1 MKDNIIDMEKMLIIT
16 PHLSTGG
23 LPQFLLDKINI
34 LQYKFDIYLVEWDN
48 ITGGVFVVQRNKIEK
63 LLRNK
68 FYTLHQDK
76 SDIFRI
82 INEVNPEIIHFEE
95 FSETFIDKNIL
106 SKIYN
111 NKKYYITET
120 THGTGFNPNEKTF
133 IPDKIMFVSKYNFN
147 QYGRI
152 SDSDVI
158 EFPQNFKKR
167 EQNLSKL
174 NLDPSYKHVL
184 NVGLFTPGKNQSEI
198 FKIAKKLKDYKIQ
211 FHFIGNQAGNFES
224 YWKPLMN
231 DKPDNCIIWG
241 ERDDVESFY
250 KSMDLFLFTSKWE
263 NRPLSI
269 LEAIN
274 HEMPVLMHNLKNYG
288 DDFSRFDNVDFLSN
302 DLDTNI
308 EIILEKLKI
317 EKISITKKS
326 YKNYNIS
333 AYHLLTD
340 VDSDREVQSQISLSK
355 LCNFGVN
362 YNTCVNKRY
371 TELPPSGT
379 CEYPEKIS
387 MEPGGKLTPGHY
399 GCYLAHKDAFYRGLQ
414 SNSDFILI
422 FECDA
427 VIDVSYNEFISK
439 LHFACNELESREDL
453 MMFSFGFHNNTNI
466 IEKNNN
472 YWIVNKFY
480 GAHSYLIPKKS
491 YEIIDNMYKE
501 SKWNVTDLLFAER
514 LNSHKT
520 GIFETP
526 ITKQTAGLSILDKVY
541 HEERY

>member
-1 MKDNIIDMEKMLIIT
+1 MEKMLIIT

-34 LQYKFDIYLVEWDN
+34 LQYKFDIYLVEWEN
-48 ITGGVFVVQRNKIEK
+48 ITGGVFVVQRSKIEK
-63 LLRNK
+63 ILRSK

-76 SDIFRI
+76 SDVFRI

-133 IPDKIMFVSKYNFN
+133 MPDKIMFVSKYNFN

-158 EFPQNFKKR
+158 EFPKKFKKR

-174 NLDPSYKHVL
+174 NLDPIYKHIL

-198 FKIAKKLKDYKIQ
+198 FKIAKKLEDYKIQ

-274 HEMPVLMHNLKNYG
+274 HEMPVLMHNLTNYG
-288 DDFSRFDNVDFLSN
+288 DDFTRFDNVDFLSS
-302 DLDTNI
+302 DLDTNL
-308 EIILEKLKI
+308 ELILEKLKI
-317 EKISITKKS
+317 ETIISEKKS
-326 YKNYNIS
+326 EKNYNIS

-340 VDSDREVQSQISLSK
+340 IDSDREVQSQISLSK
-355 LCNFGVN
+355 LCDFGVN

-371 TELPPSGT
+371 TELPPSET

-427 VIDVSYNEFISK
+427 VIDISYNEFISK
-439 LHFACNELESREDL
+439 LNFACNELESREDL

-480 GAHSYLIPKKS
+480 GAHAYLIPKKS
-491 YEIIDNMYKE
+491 YGIIDKMYKE
-501 SKWNVTDLLFAER
+501 SKWNVTDLLFVER
-514 LNSHKT
+514 LDSYKT
-520 GIFETP
+520 GIFEIP

>member
-1 MKDNIIDMEKMLIIT
+1 MEKMLIIT

-34 LQYKFDIYLVEWDN
+34 LQYKFDIYLVEWEN
-48 ITGGVFVVQRNKIEK
+48 ITGGVFVVQRNKLEK
-63 LLRNK
+63 LLTNK
-68 FYTLHQDK
+68 FYTLHQNK
-76 SDIFRI
+76 FEI
-82 INEVNPEIIHFEE
+82 IEIIENIKPNIIHFEE
-95 FSETFIDKNIL
+95 FSETFIDPTLL

-111 NKKYYITET
+111 NRSHYITET
-120 THGTGFNPNEKTF
+120 THGTGFNIKDKTF

-147 QYGRI
+147 QYSRI

-158 EFPQNFKKR
+158 EFPQKFKKR
-167 EQNLSKL
+167 EENLSKL

-211 FHFIGNQAGNFES
+211 FHFIGNQAGNFEN

-231 DKPDNCIIWG
+231 EKPDNCITWG
-241 ERDDVESFY
+241 ERNDVEYFY
-250 KSMDLFLFTSKWE
+250 KSMDLFLFTSRWE

-274 HEMPVLMHNLKNYG
+274 HGMPVLMRNLTNYG
-288 DDFSRFDNVDFLSN
+288 DDFTTFDNVDFLSS

-308 EIILEKLKI
+308 ELILEKLKI
-317 EKISITKKS
+317 ETIISEKKS
-326 YKNYNIS
+326 EKNYKIS
-333 AYHLLTD
+333 AYHMLTD
-340 VDSDREVQSQISLSK
+340 IDSDREVESQISISK
-355 LCNFGVN
+355 LSDYEIE

-371 TELPPSGT
+371 TELPPSET

-399 GCYLAHKDAFYRGLQ
+399 GCYLAHKGAFYKGLQ
-414 SNSDFILI
+414 SSNDFILI

-427 VIDVSYNEFISK
+427 VIDVSYSEFISK
-439 LHFACNELESREDL
+439 LNFACNELESREDL

-472 YWIVNKFY
+472 YCVVNKFY
-480 GAHSYLIPKKS
+480 GAHAYLIPKKS
-491 YEIIDNMYKE
+491 YGIIDKMYKE

-514 LNSHKT
+514 LDSYKT
-520 GIFETP
+520 GIFEIP